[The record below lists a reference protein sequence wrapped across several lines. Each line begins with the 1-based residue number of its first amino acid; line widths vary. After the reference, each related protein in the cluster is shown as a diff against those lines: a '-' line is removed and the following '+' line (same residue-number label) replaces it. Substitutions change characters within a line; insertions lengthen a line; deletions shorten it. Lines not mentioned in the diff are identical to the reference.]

1 MKASDLFVKALEAEG
16 VESIVGIPGGQGKV
30 KGSGYLKADEP
41 KNQVL

>member
-30 KGSGYLKADEP
+30 KGVS
-41 KNQVL
+41 VLES